1 MTTTEGATGY
11 QELADRAELT
21 NLVAKQGYWL
31 DEQRFDEIGSVFAEN
46 ASAHTP
52 GGQALGLEAMAAQAR
67 RNHERFE
74 HTQHVT
80 TNIQIDLDGDHAVVR
95 ANQVATYVEHVPHPA
110 YTSGTRVRYDAVRTP
125 DGWRFSRFEIN
136 PLWSVTW
143 PAAQG

>member
-95 ANQVATYVEHVPHPA
+95 ANQVATYVEHALHP
-110 YTSGTRVRYDAVRTP
+110 TSTVGTRVRYEAVRTP
-125 DGWRFSRFEIN
+125 EGWRFSRFEIN

-143 PAAQG
+143 PTAQG

>member
-1 MTTTEGATGY
+1 MTTTEGATGN

-31 DEQRFDEIGSVFAEN
+31 DEQRFDEIGSVFAED

-67 RNHERFE
+67 RNHERFQ

-80 TNIQIDLDGDHAVVR
+80 TNIQIDLDGDRAVVR
-95 ANQVATYVEHVPHPA
+95 ANQVATYVEHPPHPA

-125 DGWRFSRFEIN
+125 EGWRFSRFEIN